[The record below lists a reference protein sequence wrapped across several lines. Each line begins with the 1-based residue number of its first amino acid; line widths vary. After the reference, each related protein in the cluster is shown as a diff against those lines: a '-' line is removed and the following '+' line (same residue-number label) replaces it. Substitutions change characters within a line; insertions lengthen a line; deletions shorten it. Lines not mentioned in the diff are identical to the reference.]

1 MRRQRNMAQ
10 MKGQIKTPE
19 REVNKIETSILPEF
33 NTLVIRVLSELSENF
48 NSIKKGMETIEK
60 NQSEMKDT
68 LTEMKNN

>member
-33 NTLVIRVLSELSENF
+33 NTLVIRVLSELS
-48 NSIKKGMETIEK
+48 IKKGMEIIKK
-60 NQSEMKDT
+60 NQSDIKDT
-68 LTEMKNN
+68 LK